1 MSTKDFG
8 SQKSHMSQVIF
19 ILIILYCVSSVNVLL
34 LALGLMPY
42 IPGAYLNPHVL
53 IAFSII
59 SFALTLFISA
69 FHLSTMIRRKKR
81 RCDRIPDDAKTC
93 KAAVA

>member
-1 MSTKDFG
+1 
-8 SQKSHMSQVIF
+8 MSQVIF

-34 LALGLMPY
+34 LALGILPY
-42 IPGAYLNPHVL
+42 IPGAYLNPYVL

-59 SFALTLFISA
+59 SFALTLLISA

-81 RCDRIPDDAKTC
+81 RCDRIPDDAKVC
-93 KAAVA
+93 KTALA